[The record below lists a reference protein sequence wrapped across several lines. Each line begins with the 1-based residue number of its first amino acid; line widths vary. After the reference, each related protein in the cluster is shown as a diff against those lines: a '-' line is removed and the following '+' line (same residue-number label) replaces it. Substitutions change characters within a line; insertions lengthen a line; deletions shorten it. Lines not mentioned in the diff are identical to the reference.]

1 MFEGIHDVR
10 HMSSKMSVNVDH
22 KDVSCIEWVRQEE
35 KRESRAA
42 GHMVE
47 IKANTHG
54 RKQR

>member
-10 HMSSKMSVNVDH
+10 HMSSKVSVNVDH

-35 KRESRAA
+35 KRELRAA